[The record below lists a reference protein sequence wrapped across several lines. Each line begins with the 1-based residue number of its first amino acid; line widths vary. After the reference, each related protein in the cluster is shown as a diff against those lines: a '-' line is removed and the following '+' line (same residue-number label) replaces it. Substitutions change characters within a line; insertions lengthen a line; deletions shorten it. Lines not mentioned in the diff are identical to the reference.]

1 MSKAAPT
8 LARCQADA
16 SIERVVANE
25 FKFPLGVYPVEPMEP
40 KAGYAM
46 FFEPADG
53 AEEGSEPEGEWEEWP
68 DRYVFDAVVP
78 ADRVEALCRT
88 LFSMFRGRVYPI
100 LDVLGHDAYREI
112 DPYISY
118 ELLGIDRFLD
128 ALRRFRDFC
137 FEDGLCG
144 FGAMSEEPFFYVF
157 VDEHKI
163 VTVRADPAMKDRIEK
178 VLHAFDLEQIEDP
191 AGADAAAH
199 EHRGVLL
206 TPDKRPD
213 LLSFDEIVER
223 LRDDWRLALNINPRT
238 NVDEEG
244 NELGVTLWRCEAR
257 CWNEDDKPA
266 RYAEVFL
273 MAANLEEAEE
283 SAVTAVEALESG
295 REAGWDEMAVIVS
308 DRLLPEQLKDYG
320 LGGGEAGE
328 VAGGATGLRKGRGKA
343 GKQGSSRKSA
353 PETPPSEG
361 LEEKVEGGRIIAARW
376 IE

>member
-1 MSKAAPT
+1 MPKTAPT
-8 LARCQADA
+8 LARCKADP
-16 SIERVVANE
+16 SVERVVINE

-53 AEEGSEPEGEWEEWP
+53 AAEVGEGGGESGGEGEWEEWP

-78 ADRVEALCRT
+78 ADRVEPLCRT
-88 LFSMFRGRVYPI
+88 LFSMFKGRVYPI

-118 ELLGIDRFLD
+118 DLLGVDRFLD
-128 ALRRFRDFC
+128 ATRRFRDFF

-163 VTVRADPAMKDRIEK
+163 VTIRADPAMKERLEK

-191 AGADAAAH
+191 AGADASAH

-223 LRDDWRLALNINPRT
+223 LRDDWRLALNVNSKS

-244 NELGVTLWRCEAR
+244 NELGVTHWRCEVR
-257 CWNEDDKPA
+257 CWGQEDAPQ

-273 MAANLEEAEE
+273 TASNLEEAEDAAGE
-283 SAVTAVEALESG
+283 AVEGLDSG
-295 REAGWDEMAVIVS
+295 RDEPWEEIVVILS
-308 DRLLPEQLKDYG
+308 DRIRPEQLKDYAVG
-320 LGGGEAGE
+320 VEADGGDKPRKKLGSTPKLKSTAEAAE
-328 VAGGATGLRKGRGKA
+328 
-343 GKQGSSRKSA
+343 GS
-353 PETPPSEG
+353 
-361 LEEKVEGGRIIAARW
+361 EEKLEGGRIIVARW